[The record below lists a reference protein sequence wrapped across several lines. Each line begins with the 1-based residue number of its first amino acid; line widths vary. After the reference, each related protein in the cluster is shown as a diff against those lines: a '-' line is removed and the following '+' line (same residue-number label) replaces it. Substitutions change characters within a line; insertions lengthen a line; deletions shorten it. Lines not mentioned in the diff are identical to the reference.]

1 MSEKAQMATW
11 NEKKLSSTIFE
22 DCLRHDKATTG
33 RVVILTKQL
42 EIPANNEGSGWP
54 KKVTSFMLTC
64 LKSNK
69 YHGMITAE
77 LKVSLP
83 ELSSLR
89 ERSIGAFFMAFYGSF
104 LGEKVSKNR

>member
-1 MSEKAQMATW
+1 MATW

-22 DCLRHDKATTG
+22 ACLRHDKATTG

-64 LKSNK
+64 LKRQSNK
-69 YHGMITAE
+69 YHGMTTAE

-89 ERSIGAFFMAFYGSF
+89 EPSIGAFFMAFYGSF
-104 LGEKVSKNR
+104 LGEKVGKNR